1 MKKVLLILGILL
13 AAAQTYSQGFIDTTK
28 IWHNLI
34 FYYPYAIGTEAL
46 QFRGEKVMDEMTYV
60 KVMRSVEEDLGSW
73 STYGYVREDGDKVY
87 FRKSALDADKLIYD
101 FGVELFDTVSVYHV
115 YNVVYTPYLS
125 SIDYFV
131 SGIDSLLIGDSYQ
144 KQIHLNPIAE
154 GSTFAESEQW
164 IESMG
169 SMSGFLHNYNGKTG
183 ADAFI
188 LLCYSKEETLEYL
201 NPSYS
206 TCWYSFSNG
215 IEQETTALSI
225 SIEPNPVS
233 ELSVIRVRGGIEGR
247 MYRLEVFDDKGSRI
261 YSTQFSEEYPL
272 SGAVKGPG
280 IYLYRV
286 SGEGNIEGQGKF
298 IVL

>member
-1 MKKVLLILGILL
+1 MKKVLLILGVLL
-13 AAAQTYSQGFIDTTK
+13 TATQTYSQEFIDTTK
-28 IWHNLI
+28 TWHNLI

-46 QFRGEKVMDEMTYV
+46 QFRGEKVMDGMTYA
-60 KVMRSVEEDLGSW
+60 KVMRSVEEDLSSW
-73 STYGYVREDGDKVY
+73 SIYGYIREEGDKVY

-131 SGIDSLLIGDSYQ
+131 SSIDSLLIGDSYR

-164 IESMG
+164 IGSMG
-169 SMSGFLHNYNGKTG
+169 SMSGLLHNYDGKTG

-206 TCWYSFSNG
+206 ACWYSFSNG
-215 IEQETTALSI
+215 IEQETAALSI
-225 SIEPNPVS
+225 SVEPNPVS
-233 ELSVIRVRGGIEGR
+233 EHSVIRIRGGIEGR
-247 MYRLEVFDDKGSRI
+247 MYSLEIYDNKGSRI
-261 YSTQFSEEYPL
+261 YSTQFSEDYPL
-272 SGAVKGPG
+272 SGVISGPG
-280 IYLYRV
+280 IYFYRV
-286 SGEGNIEGQGKF
+286 SGEGGVTGQGKF